1 MGDSATDDSDM
12 ENMEINA
19 GMSVEAVLH
28 FFRYE
33 HGKRFATPNSARM
46 LTISVKMESGGKLSF
61 TGRVYLNSL
70 CGGLIVSKREANRLE
85 NQHRLC
91 STILKKNL
99 ILPGIQLPEKAR
111 ILDLGTSTGIWAIEM
126 AEKYP
131 NSTVVG
137 IDVSPQQTGQPTPKN
152 CSFMVLSLPPFILSM
167 LI

>member
-1 MGDSATDDSDM
+1 M
-12 ENMEINA
+12 
-19 GMSVEAVLH
+19 LH
-28 FFRYE
+28 FLYW
-33 HGKRFATPNSARM
+33 
-46 LTISVKMESGGKLSF
+46 
-61 TGRVYLNSL
+61 
-70 CGGLIVSKREANRLE
+70 GLIVSKREANRLE

-137 IDVSPQQTGQPTPKN
+137 IDVSPQQTGQPAPKN
-152 CSFMVLSLPPFILSM
+152 CSFMVLSLVLHPINADIVL
-167 LI
+167 